1 MEESLGCVC
10 ISTGPAES
18 SNHATTNFIALEP
31 IFLFFQLSSTKLA
44 RTDSSIKQCTSVLFW
59 EDLVKSMGM
68 GSLISNRMSD
78 DGNTTSSGATEIPVT
93 DLSPATIWIP
103 DSEVSECQTCLKSFS
118 FLIRKHHCRLCGRVV
133 CGDCSKFR
141 MVLEKSK
148 TPVRVCR
155 SCYYG
160 HVNDCLYDC

>member
-1 MEESLGCVC
+1 
-10 ISTGPAES
+10 
-18 SNHATTNFIALEP
+18 
-31 IFLFFQLSSTKLA
+31 
-44 RTDSSIKQCTSVLFW
+44 
-59 EDLVKSMGM
+59 MGM
-68 GSLISNRMSD
+68 GSLISNRMSE
-78 DGNTTSSGATEIPVT
+78 DGNATSNGVTEIPVT

-141 MVLEKSK
+141 MVLEKSNK
-148 TPVRVCR
+148 PVRVCR

-160 HVNDCLYDC
+160 HVNDCEYPMVT